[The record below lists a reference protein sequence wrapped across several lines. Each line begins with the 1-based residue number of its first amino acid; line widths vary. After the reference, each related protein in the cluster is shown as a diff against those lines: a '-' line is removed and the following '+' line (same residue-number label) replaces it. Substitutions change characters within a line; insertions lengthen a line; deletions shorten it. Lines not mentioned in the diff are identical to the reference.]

1 MKKRLELRSDDMF
14 NEFSRKTNLC
24 DGVGEDFY
32 ET

>member
-1 MKKRLELRSDDMF
+1 MKKRLELRPNDMLD
-14 NEFSRKTNLC
+14 EFSRKTNLC